1 MGEKEEL
8 MMSEKQISAKEI
20 NKIIGDIFSD
30 YNNKFDK
37 MTFSE
42 IAIIE
47 NILIKLQW
55 AFDEKFREL
64 NDE

>member
-1 MGEKEEL
+1 
-8 MMSEKQISAKEI
+8 MMNEKQISAKEV
-20 NKIIGDIFSD
+20 NKIIGDIFSG

-42 IAIIE
+42 IAIVE

>member
-1 MGEKEEL
+1 
-8 MMSEKQISAKEI
+8 MSEKKISEKEVSE
-20 NKIIGDIFSD
+20 IIGNIFSEYTD
-30 YNNKFDK
+30 KFDT

-47 NILIKLQW
+47 NVLIKLQW
-55 AFDEKFREL
+55 AFDTKFREL

>member
-1 MGEKEEL
+1 
-8 MMSEKQISAKEI
+8 MSEKQISAKEI

-42 IAIIE
+42 IAIVE